1 MTYRNKIQD
10 LIKMIDTIY
19 DDAEVLRD
27 IATEDEK
34 IYWNE
39 IRKIF
44 YSAGAPLSKLDNSL
58 NPNRASLDLSY
69 SFDENAKRI
78 S

>member
-27 IATEDEK
+27 IATDDEK
-34 IYWNE
+34 SYWNE
-39 IRKIF
+39 IRKTF

-58 NPNRASLDLSY
+58 NPNRAALDLSY

>member
-27 IATEDEK
+27 ISTDDEK

-69 SFDENAKRI
+69 SFDEDAKRI